1 MTKPST
7 RKKQPDELRETLLSV
22 RMNRAETEA
31 LDGWAASH
39 GVNRSEAARQLI
51 ALALRR
57 SRPRGRDAA
66 PAMDPDTVRA
76 LAELTNPSVTAI
88 NRLGNVTDQV
98 ARKLHTGGT
107 VSERRV
113 IELLDAFEDVKDEQ
127 RRIGAIL
134 SVAIQQNTST
144 EDES

>member
-1 MTKPST
+1 MTKPRT
-7 RKKQPDELRETLLSV
+7 RRKQPDELRETLLSA
-22 RMNRAETEA
+22 RLDKALSEA
-31 LDGWAASH
+31 LDAWAAAH

-144 EDES
+144 EDEG

>member
-1 MTKPST
+1 MTKRKT
-7 RKKQPDELRETLLSV
+7 RRKQPDELRETLLSV
-22 RMNRAETEA
+22 RVNGAEA
-31 LDGWAASH
+31 QAVDDWAASH
-39 GVNRSEAARQLI
+39 GVRRSEAARQLMS
-51 ALALRR
+51 LGLGR

-66 PAMDPDTVRA
+66 PAMDPATVRA

-113 IELLDAFEDVKDEQ
+113 IELLDAFEGVREEQ

-144 EDES
+144 EDEG

>member
-1 MTKPST
+1 
-7 RKKQPDELRETLLSV
+7 
-22 RMNRAETEA
+22 
-31 LDGWAASH
+31 
-39 GVNRSEAARQLI
+39 
-51 ALALRR
+51 
-57 SRPRGRDAA
+57 
-66 PAMDPDTVRA
+66 MDPDTVRA

-144 EDES
+144 EDEG

>member
-1 MTKPST
+1 MTKRKT
-7 RKKQPDELRETLLSV
+7 RRKQPDELRETLLSA
-22 RMNRAETEA
+22 RLNKAETED
-31 LDGWAASH
+31 LDAWAAAH

-66 PAMDPDTVRA
+66 PAMDPATVRA

-98 ARKLHTGGT
+98 ARKLHTGRT

-113 IELLDAFEDVKDEQ
+113 VELLDDFEDVKEEQ

-144 EDES
+144 EDEG

>member
-1 MTKPST
+1 
-7 RKKQPDELRETLLSV
+7 
-22 RMNRAETEA
+22 
-31 LDGWAASH
+31 
-39 GVNRSEAARQLI
+39 
-51 ALALRR
+51 
-57 SRPRGRDAA
+57 
-66 PAMDPDTVRA
+66 MDPATVRA

-98 ARKLHTGGT
+98 ARKLHTGRT